1 MCYNIRVNRLR
12 HQGVGFPTLCY
23 CKFMCFVWFY
33 ILVHNLKLNALTN
46 INEKN
51 ESRWLMKKKRV
62 VDVVADIVAPFAKTQ
77 GMELVDVEFVKEG
90 PYRYLRVTIDK
101 EEGVSLDDCQ
111 LVSQHLNSKLDTID
125 PIEEQY
131 FLEVTSPGVER
142 QLKKDQDFERFKG
155 REVQLK
161 LYQPFEGQKVI
172 NGILLGLVDDNI
184 MIKNEAMG
192 EVQIPKSKVSVA
204 KLIVDFE

>member
-1 MCYNIRVNRLR
+1 
-12 HQGVGFPTLCY
+12 
-23 CKFMCFVWFY
+23 
-33 ILVHNLKLNALTN
+33 
-46 INEKN
+46 
-51 ESRWLMKKKRV
+51 MKKKRV
-62 VDVVADIVAPFAKTQ
+62 VDVVSEIVEPFAKTQ
-77 GMELVDVEFVKEG
+77 GMELLDVEFVKEG

-111 LVSQHLNSKLDTID
+111 LVSQHLNSKLDSID

-142 QLKKDQDFERFKG
+142 TLKKDSDFERFKD
-155 REVQLK
+155 REIQLK

-172 NGILLGLVDDNI
+172 NGFLLGLVDDNI

-192 EVQIPKSKVSVA
+192 EVSIPKSKVSVA
-204 KLIVDFE
+204 KLVVEFE